1 MNEIETKKSETG
13 ITILRIITS
22 RVSHKRCKFIYRP
35 ITSCIMNG
43 VKKIRTKELK
53 RTKHIK
59 ILTQIII
66 NLLKNESLF
75 FSIFNFF
82 SLTLIKKLKFL
93 LKIIATII
101 SSITMTIIDP
111 NSIYINVLLSGLSY
125 S

>member
-1 MNEIETKKSETG
+1 
-13 ITILRIITS
+13 
-22 RVSHKRCKFIYRP
+22 
-35 ITSCIMNG
+35 MNG